1 MKYTDMVKKANRFS
15 NLTEEQAIDYM
26 LTNAREMDQDARDA
40 MEERLNTINPR
51 EFHYL
56 YPFADA
62 FKKADMYEEVERYNK
77 DFKGLGV
84 DELQDYYKK
93 NMKSSDMTE
102 IKRLWIQKR
111 IGNLRRQK
119 AARERYAKAQT
130 PAYKEKYGPSGQ
142 KTQSKVPAMIKDT
155 EPTWYEQN
163 KDWILGTLAGGVSGA
178 AAYGLSGLFPQ
189 LRRRRV
195 LRALIGLG
203 AGTLTGIGTSKVV

>member
-62 FKKADMYEEVERYNK
+62 FKKADMYNEVERYNK

-84 DELQDYYKK
+84 VGQ
-93 NMKSSDMTE
+93 NG
-102 IKRLWIQKR
+102 IQK
-111 IGNLRRQK
+111 LRF
-119 AARERYAKAQT
+119 
-130 PAYKEKYGPSGQ
+130 PAGPF
-142 KTQSKVPAMIKDT
+142 
-155 EPTWYEQN
+155 YE
-163 KDWILGTLAGGVSGA
+163 GVQ
-178 AAYGLSGLFPQ
+178 FIHP
-189 LRRRRV
+189 
-195 LRALIGLG
+195 
-203 AGTLTGIGTSKVV
+203 

>member
-1 MKYTDMVKKANRFS
+1 MKYTDMIKKANRFS

-26 LTNAREMDQDARDA
+26 LTNAREMDEDAKTA

-56 YPFADA
+56 FPFADA
-62 FKKADMYEEVERYNK
+62 LQKADLYNEVERYNAELRG
-77 DFKGLGV
+77 FGV
-84 DELQDYYKK
+84 DELQDYYKQ
-93 NMKSSDMTE
+93 NMNASDMTD
-102 IKRLWIQKR
+102 IKRMWIQKR

-119 AARERYAKAQT
+119 AARERYAKIQT
-130 PAYKEKYGPSGQ
+130 PAYQAKYGPSGQ
-142 KTQSKVPAMIKDT
+142 KVQNKVPQMVKDT

-163 KDWILGTLAGGVSGA
+163 KDWILGTLAGGASGA
-178 AAYGLSGLFPQ
+178 AAYGLTGLIPQ

-203 AGTLTGIGTSKVV
+203 AGTAIGLGTSKMV

>member
-26 LTNAREMDQDARDA
+26 LTNAREMDQDAKDA

-77 DFKGLGV
+77 DFKGLGI
-84 DELQDYYKK
+84 DELLDYYKK

-119 AARERYAKAQT
+119 AARERYAKTQT
-130 PAYKEKYGPSGQ
+130 PAYKAKYGPSGQ
-142 KTQSKVPAMIKDT
+142 KAQSKVPVMIKDT

-178 AAYGLSGLFPQ
+178 ATYGLTGLIPQ

-203 AGTLTGIGTSKVV
+203 AGTAIGLGISKTV